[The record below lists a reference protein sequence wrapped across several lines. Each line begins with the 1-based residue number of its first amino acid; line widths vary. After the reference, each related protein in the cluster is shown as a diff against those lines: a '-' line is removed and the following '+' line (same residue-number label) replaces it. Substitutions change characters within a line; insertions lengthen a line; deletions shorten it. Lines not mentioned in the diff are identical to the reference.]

1 MAERRYSVVAGTW
14 AVARLGPTEPVPD
27 WAAAGSGF
35 ISTTRTADELSITAP
50 DHQVPDGV
58 RAERDWALIKLHGPF
73 GFDEVGVLAGVA
85 GPLAAAG
92 ISLFAVSTFDTD
104 YLLVKANRLA
114 DACRT
119 LGRAGYRGADDV
131 PVPA

>member
-1 MAERRYSVVAGTW
+1 MGERRFSVVPGVW
-14 AVARLGPTEPVPD
+14 AVARLGPEAPIPD
-27 WAAAGSGF
+27 WATAGPGF
-35 ISTTRTADELSITAP
+35 VSTTRTADELSITAP
-50 DHQVPDGV
+50 APRVPEGV

-92 ISLFAVSTFDTD
+92 ISLFAISTFDTD
-104 YLLVKANRLA
+104 YLLVKANRIE

-131 PVPA
+131 PIPA